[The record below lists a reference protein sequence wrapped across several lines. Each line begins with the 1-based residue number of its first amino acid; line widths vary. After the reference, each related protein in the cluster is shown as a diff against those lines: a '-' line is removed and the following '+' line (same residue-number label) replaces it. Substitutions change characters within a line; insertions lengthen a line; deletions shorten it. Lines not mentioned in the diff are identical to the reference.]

1 MSEENKSKEE
11 EMPKE
16 EILLNEL
23 SEYGYTE
30 ETLISQSELSLFLD
44 RKSPKNKFDISLLE
58 KLYSILNLTEY
69 DTVTVSQFVSGF
81 LKMDEEIRKSRDEL
95 NEEYSNKK
103 KNFENILDMCK
114 RYQSEKLNEE
124 GFSENARLSGDIIE
138 STFNVDLDGIEEII
152 LSIIYGD
159 EKQEIK
165 QNVKQKEEEDKEN
178 NKHFELKALSGKE
191 HLEFKL
197 MTRNYLNYVAEIGS
211 KTYSLEG
218 IQNQEPFFIKVEIPF
233 DDDFANDKE
242 GNLAA
247 IVKAKIALRWS
258 DYEYYEQQ
266 QKNEE
271 PKLKKLLS
279 DLEQAEESIKKLD
292 YIFSAEKKNEKNEA
306 ENNVR
311 KSSEFLNR
319 KILEFPDNNFIV
331 DFNNER
337 IDTVIRKGIK
347 VDFNNEKEVEVSM
360 ENKNEEENKEEEK
373 NEEEN
378 KKEEKNEEEN
388 KEEENKD
395 EEDEENKENENDI
408 QIMNDNNNINNST
421 EQVHQNFQN
430 FSYEIMNNSES
441 NIEIANN
448 NEIKMENILS
458 NNDIVNQGEQI
469 NLQDEVNIFPEK
481 NITSYTDTLL
491 TQSTRKALIQENTLP
506 LKYLPQKINK
516 VIYDTNISTLPL
528 IDAGK
533 KVTYVN
539 MSENNND
546 VYNSNIY

>member
-360 ENKNEEENKEEEK
+360 ENQNEEENKEEEK

-388 KEEENKD
+388 KEEENK
-395 EEDEENKENENDI
+395 DEENKENENDI

>member
-114 RYQSEKLNEE
+114 RYQSEKINEE

-360 ENKNEEENKEEEK
+360 ENQNEEENKEEEK

-388 KEEENKD
+388 KEEENK
-395 EEDEENKENENDI
+395 DEENKENENDI

-448 NEIKMENILS
+448 NEIKTENILS

-539 MSENNND
+539 MSENDND
-546 VYNSNIY
+546 VDNSNIY

>member
-138 STFNVDLDGIEEII
+138 STYNVDLDGIEEII

-360 ENKNEEENKEEEK
+360 ENQNEEENKEEEK

-388 KEEENKD
+388 KEEENK
-395 EEDEENKENENDI
+395 DEENKENENDI

-448 NEIKMENILS
+448 NEIKKENILS

-528 IDAGK
+528 IDARK
-533 KVTYVN
+533 KFTYVN

>member
-138 STFNVDLDGIEEII
+138 STYNVDLDGIEEII

-360 ENKNEEENKEEEK
+360 ENQNEEENKEEEK

-388 KEEENKD
+388 KEEENK
-395 EEDEENKENENDI
+395 DEENKENENDI

-546 VYNSNIY
+546 V

>member
-1 MSEENKSKEE
+1 
-11 EMPKE
+11 MPKE

-44 RKSPKNKFDISLLE
+44 RKSPKNKFDTSLLE

-138 STFNVDLDGIEEII
+138 STYNVDLDGIEEII

-360 ENKNEEENKEEEK
+360 ENQNEEENKEEEK

-388 KEEENKD
+388 KEEENK
-395 EEDEENKENENDI
+395 DEENKENENDI

-448 NEIKMENILS
+448 NEIKKENILS

>member
-138 STFNVDLDGIEEII
+138 STYNVDLDGIEEII

-165 QNVKQKEEEDKEN
+165 QNVKQNEEEDKEN

-360 ENKNEEENKEEEK
+360 ENQNEEENKEEEK

-388 KEEENKD
+388 KEEENK
-395 EEDEENKENENDI
+395 DEENKENENDI

-448 NEIKMENILS
+448 NEIKKENILS

-546 VYNSNIY
+546 V

>member
-138 STFNVDLDGIEEII
+138 STYNVDLDGIEEII

-165 QNVKQKEEEDKEN
+165 QNVKQNEEEDKEN

-360 ENKNEEENKEEEK
+360 ENQNEEENKEEEK

-395 EEDEENKENENDI
+395 EENKESENDI

-458 NNDIVNQGEQI
+458 NNDIVNQGKQI

>member
-138 STFNVDLDGIEEII
+138 STYNVDLDGIEEII

-165 QNVKQKEEEDKEN
+165 QNVKQNEEEDKEN

-360 ENKNEEENKEEEK
+360 ENQNEEENKEEEK

-388 KEEENKD
+388 KEEENK
-395 EEDEENKENENDI
+395 DEENKENENDI

-539 MSENNND
+539 MSESNND
-546 VYNSNIY
+546 V

>member
-138 STFNVDLDGIEEII
+138 STYNVDLDGIEEII

-197 MTRNYLNYVAEIGS
+197 LTRNYLNYVAEIGS

-360 ENKNEEENKEEEK
+360 ENQNEEENKEEEK

-388 KEEENKD
+388 KEEESK
-395 EEDEENKENENDI
+395 DEENKENENDI

-448 NEIKMENILS
+448 NEIKTENILS

>member
-138 STFNVDLDGIEEII
+138 STYNVDLDGIEEII

-165 QNVKQKEEEDKEN
+165 QNVKQNEEEDKEN

-360 ENKNEEENKEEEK
+360 ENQNEEENKEEEK

-395 EEDEENKENENDI
+395 EENKENENEI

>member
-138 STFNVDLDGIEEII
+138 STYNVDLDGIEEII

-360 ENKNEEENKEEEK
+360 ENQNEEENKEEEK

-395 EEDEENKENENDI
+395 EENKESENDI

-458 NNDIVNQGEQI
+458 NNDIVNQGKQI

-546 VYNSNIY
+546 VYNSNLY

>member
-138 STFNVDLDGIEEII
+138 STYNVDLDGIEEII

-360 ENKNEEENKEEEK
+360 ENQNEEENKEEEK

-388 KEEENKD
+388 KEEENK
-395 EEDEENKENENDI
+395 DEENKENENDI

-458 NNDIVNQGEQI
+458 NNDIVNQGKQI

-528 IDAGK
+528 IDARK
-533 KVTYVN
+533 KFTYVN

-546 VYNSNIY
+546 VYNSNLY

>member
-1 MSEENKSKEE
+1 MSEENKSREE

-165 QNVKQKEEEDKEN
+165 QNVKQNEEEDKEN

-360 ENKNEEENKEEEK
+360 ENQNEEENKEEEK

-388 KEEENKD
+388 KEEENK
-395 EEDEENKENENDI
+395 DEENKENENDI

-448 NEIKMENILS
+448 NEIKTENILS

-539 MSENNND
+539 MSESNND
-546 VYNSNIY
+546 V

>member
-30 ETLISQSELSLFLD
+30 ETLISQSELSLLLD

-138 STFNVDLDGIEEII
+138 STYNVDLDGIEEII

-360 ENKNEEENKEEEK
+360 ENQNEEENKEEEK

-388 KEEENKD
+388 KEEENK
-395 EEDEENKENENDI
+395 DEENKENENDI

-448 NEIKMENILS
+448 NEIKKENILS

-546 VYNSNIY
+546 V

>member
-138 STFNVDLDGIEEII
+138 STYNVDLDGIEEII

-165 QNVKQKEEEDKEN
+165 QNVKQNEEEDKEN

-360 ENKNEEENKEEEK
+360 ENQNEEENKEEEK

-395 EEDEENKENENDI
+395 EENKENEDDI

-528 IDAGK
+528 IDVGK
-533 KVTYVN
+533 KVTYEN

>member
-360 ENKNEEENKEEEK
+360 ENQNEEENKEEEK

-388 KEEENKD
+388 KEEENK
-395 EEDEENKENENDI
+395 DEENKENENDI

-546 VYNSNIY
+546 V

>member
-152 LSIIYGD
+152 LNIIYGD

-292 YIFSAEKKNEKNEA
+292 YIFSAEKKNEKNET

-360 ENKNEEENKEEEK
+360 ENQNEEENKEEEK

-388 KEEENKD
+388 KEEENK
-395 EEDEENKENENDI
+395 DEENKENENDI

-448 NEIKMENILS
+448 NEIKKENILS

-546 VYNSNIY
+546 V

>member
-138 STFNVDLDGIEEII
+138 STYNVDLDGIEEII

-165 QNVKQKEEEDKEN
+165 QNVKQNEEEDKEN

-360 ENKNEEENKEEEK
+360 ENQNEEENKEEEK

-388 KEEENKD
+388 KEEENK
-395 EEDEENKENENDI
+395 DEENKENENDI

-546 VYNSNIY
+546 V

>member
-138 STFNVDLDGIEEII
+138 STYNVDLDGIEEII

-165 QNVKQKEEEDKEN
+165 QNVKQNEEEDKEN

-233 DDDFANDKE
+233 DDDFDNDKE

-360 ENKNEEENKEEEK
+360 ENQNEEENKEEEK

-388 KEEENKD
+388 KEEENK
-395 EEDEENKENENDI
+395 DEENKENENDI

-546 VYNSNIY
+546 V

>member
-165 QNVKQKEEEDKEN
+165 QNVKQNEEEDKEN

-360 ENKNEEENKEEEK
+360 ENQNEEENKEEEK

-388 KEEENKD
+388 KEEENK
-395 EEDEENKENENDI
+395 DEENKENENDI

-533 KVTYVN
+533 KVTYEN

>member
-138 STFNVDLDGIEEII
+138 STFTVDLDGIEEII

-360 ENKNEEENKEEEK
+360 ENQNEEENKEEEK

-388 KEEENKD
+388 KEEENK
-395 EEDEENKENENDI
+395 DEENKENENDI

-458 NNDIVNQGEQI
+458 NNDIVNQGKQI

>member
-360 ENKNEEENKEEEK
+360 ENQNEEENKEEEK

-388 KEEENKD
+388 KEEENK
-395 EEDEENKENENDI
+395 DEENKENENDI

-528 IDAGK
+528 IDARK
-533 KVTYVN
+533 KFTYVN

-546 VYNSNIY
+546 VYNSNLY

>member
-165 QNVKQKEEEDKEN
+165 QNVKQNEEEDKEN

-360 ENKNEEENKEEEK
+360 ENQNEEENKEEEK

-388 KEEENKD
+388 KEEENK
-395 EEDEENKENENDI
+395 DEENKENENDI

-448 NEIKMENILS
+448 NEIKTENILS

>member
-138 STFNVDLDGIEEII
+138 STYNVDLDGIEEII

-360 ENKNEEENKEEEK
+360 ENQNEEENKEEEK

-388 KEEENKD
+388 KEEENK
-395 EEDEENKENENDI
+395 DEENKENENDI

-448 NEIKMENILS
+448 NEINKENILS

-546 VYNSNIY
+546 VYNSNLY

>member
-165 QNVKQKEEEDKEN
+165 QNVKQNEEEDKEN

-360 ENKNEEENKEEEK
+360 ENQNEEENKEEEK

-388 KEEENKD
+388 KEEENK
-395 EEDEENKENENDI
+395 DEENKENENDI

-528 IDAGK
+528 IDARK
-533 KVTYVN
+533 KFTYVN

-546 VYNSNIY
+546 VYNSNLY

>member
-360 ENKNEEENKEEEK
+360 ENQNEEENKEEEK

-388 KEEENKD
+388 KEEENK
-395 EEDEENKENENDI
+395 DEENKENENDI

-448 NEIKMENILS
+448 NEIKKENILS

-533 KVTYVN
+533 KVTYEN

-546 VYNSNIY
+546 VYKSNIY

>member
-360 ENKNEEENKEEEK
+360 ENQNEEENKEEEKNEEENKEEEK

-378 KKEEKNEEEN
+378 K
-388 KEEENKD
+388 EEENKD
-395 EEDEENKENENDI
+395 EENKESENDI

-448 NEIKMENILS
+448 NEIKTENILS

-528 IDAGK
+528 IEARK
-533 KVTYVN
+533 KFTYVN

-546 VYNSNIY
+546 VYNSNLY

>member
-165 QNVKQKEEEDKEN
+165 QNVKQNEEEDKEN

-360 ENKNEEENKEEEK
+360 ENQNEEENKEEEK

-388 KEEENKD
+388 KEEENK
-395 EEDEENKENENDI
+395 DEENKENENDI

-448 NEIKMENILS
+448 NEIKTENILS

-533 KVTYVN
+533 KVTYEN

>member
-360 ENKNEEENKEEEK
+360 ENQNEEENKEEEK

-388 KEEENKD
+388 KEEENK
-395 EEDEENKENENDI
+395 DEENKENENDI

-533 KVTYVN
+533 KVTYEN

>member
-138 STFNVDLDGIEEII
+138 STYNVDLDGIEEII

-360 ENKNEEENKEEEK
+360 ENQNEEENKEEEK

-388 KEEENKD
+388 KEEENK
-395 EEDEENKENENDI
+395 DEENKENENDI

-539 MSENNND
+539 MSESNND
-546 VYNSNIY
+546 V

>member
-360 ENKNEEENKEEEK
+360 ENQNEEENKEEEK

-388 KEEENKD
+388 KEEENK
-395 EEDEENKENENDI
+395 DEENKENENDI

-458 NNDIVNQGEQI
+458 NNDIVKQGEQI

>member
-165 QNVKQKEEEDKEN
+165 QNVKQNEEEDKEN

-360 ENKNEEENKEEEK
+360 ENQNEEENKEEEK

-388 KEEENKD
+388 KEEENT
-395 EEDEENKENENDI
+395 DEENKENENDI

-448 NEIKMENILS
+448 NEIKTENILS

>member
-138 STFNVDLDGIEEII
+138 STYNVDLDGIEEII

-360 ENKNEEENKEEEK
+360 ENQNEEENKEEEK

-388 KEEENKD
+388 KEEENK
-395 EEDEENKENENDI
+395 DEENKENENDI

-448 NEIKMENILS
+448 NEIKKENILS

-546 VYNSNIY
+546 VYKSNIY

>member
-69 DTVTVSQFVSGF
+69 NTVTVSQFVSGF

-360 ENKNEEENKEEEK
+360 ENQNEEENKEEEK

-388 KEEENKD
+388 KEEENK
-395 EEDEENKENENDI
+395 DEENKENENDI

-448 NEIKMENILS
+448 NEIKTENILS

>member
-165 QNVKQKEEEDKEN
+165 QNVKQNEEEDKEN

-337 IDTVIRKGIK
+337 IDTVLRKGIR

-360 ENKNEEENKEEEK
+360 ENQNEEENKEEEK

-388 KEEENKD
+388 KEEENK
-395 EEDEENKENENDI
+395 DEENKENENDI

-448 NEIKMENILS
+448 NEINKENILS

-533 KVTYVN
+533 KVTYEN

-546 VYNSNIY
+546 VYNSNLY

>member
-165 QNVKQKEEEDKEN
+165 QNVKQNEEEDKEN

-347 VDFNNEKEVEVSM
+347 VDFNNEKEIEVSM
-360 ENKNEEENKEEEK
+360 ENQNEEENKEEEK

-388 KEEENKD
+388 KEEENK
-395 EEDEENKENENDI
+395 DEENKENENDI

-528 IDAGK
+528 IDARK
-533 KVTYVN
+533 KFTYVN

-546 VYNSNIY
+546 V

>member
-165 QNVKQKEEEDKEN
+165 QNVKQNEEEDKEN

-360 ENKNEEENKEEEK
+360 ENQNEEENKEEEK

-388 KEEENKD
+388 KEEENK
-395 EEDEENKENENDI
+395 DEENKENENDI

-448 NEIKMENILS
+448 NEIKTENILS

-528 IDAGK
+528 IDVGK
-533 KVTYVN
+533 KVTYEN

-546 VYNSNIY
+546 VYKSNIY